1 MMDKKLNYEK
11 FKEYMKNNILNSL
24 PEEYQ
29 DTDIEIREIFKNNV
43 KTESLVVVKNEP
55 GALCPSIRL
64 DQLYDDYMNTSM
76 SIEDMIET
84 LKEQIIYADTHRG
97 SLIEDNVIE
106 LVSNKDYVLNN
117 IRTVLVSAEK
127 NKKILKDFP
136 HRKFDDLAL
145 IYKVSLSKTLN
156 KDGEGEATVK
166 ITNDLADSLGLTE
179 NDLYEAATKD
189 MLSNI
194 KMNSLQDMMM
204 EIMSGI
210 ETEGIDLN
218 NNTKYSTSDELGVYV
233 LTSNSI
239 MNGASVIASEDVRK
253 KIGDFMGGDYII
265 IPSSI
270 HEVLIYPMKED
281 MDTEKLEQLTE
292 MVQNINASSV
302 DIEDQLS
309 DYTYVYDYDTDV
321 ICRADR
327 YDREYIQEL
336 LNAKENKINNE
347 VNNDIDF
354 SVTHVAVQSTED
366 YQDIF
371 FNPEIFNKNNPYPEQ
386 EYFRVVSIN
395 NRGGIEGITPAFAT
409 KEAVDGWFERVNGKF
424 EMNGKDFKIHSYEEL
439 TKMAEQVKKYP
450 NVVDAEKQ
458 YQSELNLIKEQMKEK
473 GFEPVEIINEASI
486 WTSGNDTIAM
496 SSFDEIRNFV
506 GINAREY
513 DNIVEENN
521 IEEKVD
527 DMSINT
533 NIENN
538 NENIKTPHGEE
549 FLEGKSLSDV
559 PVEERKEAIAKM
571 MEDGIRGVLD
581 SESFANW
588 CKSQGRL
595 YSNHYS
601 FQNAMLTVCQK
612 PDASYVCGYEKW
624 KEYGRQVKQGAKA
637 IYIYAPAKI
646 TKGTYKNLFSKI
658 SKSCYAQ
665 FKSNPDLEFA
675 SFKLNGANVEFKQY
689 KNGLYDVEIAGKVIL
704 AHSEKEKVKKFVDTQ
719 INDKMATGFTA
730 KAVYDIQD
738 TIIPEHL
745 WMRSGFTQSEMMK
758 DDYGLPIKNRKGE
771 FKIINTP
778 ERINKLDLSGVQR
791 VTELD
796 NAKMDVLYSALKQV
810 SENNRV
816 PLLEASV
823 KEDKELADG
832 AIGYFSFPR
841 NRSLRGKIVISSEL
855 DLTNKVSVAFHEI
868 THSRLH
874 FDHDALRDEMDM
886 DAGEKITASL
896 KETQAE
902 AVAYMTASNFGIE
915 TEHKSFNYLA
925 VWSNGRDL
933 KELKESMNLIYKES
947 EALMKDIEK
956 ELKGMGYNLSLEKIE
971 FVIDEEKSYEFVK
984 ENKDFTLNLYNST
997 SSKLTEAL
1005 DELKDNEHPEES
1017 KSLLGDIVTVFEKIK
1032 VEIGNM
1038 DLQLNTYEEMIAA
1051 KEMTAEIQ
1059 QDTFERV
1066 AAAKIRIAN
1075 LQNRA
1080 DDLRYQYVEAVIDGT
1095 KNRADK
1101 GKTIKET
1108 LLSMYTKKPFD
1119 AIKSIQSDYDKLKNL
1134 SDSEIS
1140 YIAANEWIKKTYQ
1153 SDINKNTDVFVEG
1166 AVKHLNE
1173 LKSVMSKNGVAVE
1186 IVSCENWGEELFI
1199 AGDVMNAK
1207 AANELFEKYE
1217 NHVRELKAKANEA
1230 DDYYPYV
1237 KCRFTV
1243 WYEENEGNLMVLHDH
1258 YDIGDGYSTDLKDFL
1273 EKGEKDVVTTAFD
1286 KSLKLDKENKY
1297 IKATSIKTLKSEVKG
1312 KSGKLSSKEWNEK
1325 VSKTNTGKT
1334 KSKEQTRESV
1344 KE

>member
-1 MMDKKLNYEK
+1 MDEKLNYEK
-11 FKEYMKNNILNSL
+11 FKEYIKNNILNSL

-29 DTDIEIREIFKNNV
+29 DADIEIREILKNNV

-64 DQLYDDYMNTSM
+64 DKLYDDYINSDL
-76 SIEDMIET
+76 SVEDMIES
-84 LKEQIIYADTHRG
+84 LKKTIIYADTQKD
-97 SLIEDNVIE
+97 SFVADNVID
-106 LVSNKDYVLNN
+106 LVSDKNFVLNN
-117 IRTVLVSAEK
+117 IRTLLLSEEK
-127 NKKILKDFP
+127 NMEALKSFP
-136 HRKFDDLAL
+136 NRKFDDLAL
-145 IYKVSLSKTLN
+145 IYKVVLDKN
-156 KDGEGEATVK
+156 GENESSIK
-166 ITNDLADSLGLTE
+166 ITNELADSLGLTE
-179 NDLYEAATKD
+179 NDLYKAATKD

-194 KMNSLQDMMM
+194 KMIDLQDMVMSL
-204 EIMSGI
+204 MSGVKPKK
-210 ETEGIDLN
+210 IDLDN
-218 NNTKYSTSDELGVYV
+218 DINDEMGVYV
-233 LTSNSI
+233 LTSDSLI
-239 MNGASVIASEDVRK
+239 DGASVIASEDVRK
-253 KIGDFMGGDYII
+253 KVGDFMGGDYII
-265 IPSSI
+265 IPSSV

-281 MDTEKLEQLTE
+281 MDIKDLEQLTD
-292 MVQNINASSV
+292 MVHHVNASNV

-309 DYTYVYDYDTDV
+309 DYAYVYDYDTDV

-336 LNAKENKINNE
+336 KNEKENQIDNVVNNE
-347 VNNDIDF
+347 IDF
-354 SVTHVAVQSTED
+354 SVMHVAVQSTED

-371 FNPEIFNKNNPYPEQ
+371 FNPDIFNKNNPYPEQ

-409 KEAVDGWFERVNGKF
+409 KEAVDGWFERVDGKF
-424 EMNGKDFKIHSYEEL
+424 EKNGKDFEIHSFEEL
-439 TKMAEQVKKYP
+439 TKMAEQVRNYP
-450 NVVDAEKQ
+450 AVIDAEKQ
-458 YQSELNLIKEQMKEK
+458 YQEELKLIKEKMKEK
-473 GFEPVEIINEASI
+473 GFELVEIINEASI
-486 WTSGNDTIAM
+486 WTSDNDTIAM
-496 SSFDEIRNFV
+496 SSFEEIRNFA

-527 DMSINT
+527 DMSMNT

-538 NENIKTPHGEE
+538 NENIKTPHGED
-549 FLEGKSLSDV
+549 FLKEQSLSDV

-595 YSNHYS
+595 YANHYS

-646 TKGTYKNLFSKI
+646 TKGTYGNLFSKI

-675 SFKLNGANVEFKQY
+675 SFKINGANVEFKQY
-689 KNGLYDVEIAGKVIL
+689 KNGLYDVEIAGKVIM
-704 AHSEKEKVKKFVDTQ
+704 AHAEKEKVKKFVDTQ
-719 INDKMATGFTA
+719 INDKMATGFTV

-738 TIIPEHL
+738 TITPEHL
-745 WMRSGFTQSEMMK
+745 WMRTGFTQSEMVK
-758 DDYGLPIKNRKGE
+758 DDHGLPIKNRKGE
-771 FKIINTP
+771 FKIVNTP

-796 NAKMDVLYSALKQV
+796 NAKMDVLYSVLKKV

-816 PLLEASV
+816 PFLEAST

-832 AIGYFSFPR
+832 SLGYFSFPR
-841 NRSLRGKIVISSEL
+841 DHSSRGKIVISSEL

-874 FDHDALRDEMDM
+874 FDYDALRDEMDL

-915 TEHKSFNYLA
+915 TEHKSFNYIA
-925 VWSNGRDL
+925 AWSNGRDL

-956 ELKGMGYNLSLEKIE
+956 ELKGMGYDLSLEKIE
-971 FVIDEEKSYEFVK
+971 FVIDEEKSYEFIK
-984 ENKDFTLNLYNST
+984 ENKDFTMNLYNAT
-997 SSKLTEAL
+997 NSKLTDAL
-1005 DELKDNEHPEES
+1005 DELKDNDHPEEA
-1017 KSLLGDIVTVFEKIK
+1017 KSLLSDIVTVFEKIK
-1032 VEIGNM
+1032 EEIGNV
-1038 DLQLNTYEEMIAA
+1038 DLQLNNYEEMIAA

-1066 AAAKIRIAN
+1066 AAAKNRIAD
-1075 LQNRA
+1075 LQKRA
-1080 DDLRYQYVEAVIDGT
+1080 DDLRYQYIEAVIEGA
-1095 KNRADK
+1095 KNRTDK
-1101 GKTIKET
+1101 EKAIKET
-1108 LLSMYTKKPFD
+1108 LLSMYKKKPFD
-1119 AIKSIQSDYDKLKNL
+1119 AIKSIQGDYDKLKSL
-1134 SDSEIS
+1134 SDSDIS
-1140 YIAANEWIKKTYQ
+1140 YIAANEWIGKTYQ
-1153 SDINKNTDVFVEG
+1153 SELNKNTDVFVEG
-1166 AVKHLNE
+1166 AVKHLEE

-1186 IVSCENWGEELFI
+1186 IVSCENWGEELFTP
-1199 AGDVMNAK
+1199 GDVMNAK
-1207 AANELFEKYE
+1207 TANELFEKYE
-1217 NHVRELKAKANEA
+1217 NRVRDLKEKANEA

-1237 KCRFTV
+1237 KCRFTI
-1243 WYEENEGNLMVLHDH
+1243 WYENEGNLMALHDR
-1258 YDIGDGYSTDLKDFL
+1258 YDIGDGYSNDLKDFL
-1273 EKGEKDVVTTAFD
+1273 DKGEKDIITTAFD

-1297 IKATSIKTLKSEVKG
+1297 VKATSIKESTKG
-1312 KSGKLSSKEWNEK
+1312 KSRKLSSKEWNEK
-1325 VSKTNTGKT
+1325 VSKTTTGKT
-1334 KSKEQTRESV
+1334 KSKEQSRESV